1 MDHGGIRLPATLSFS
16 LRVSLGEKKN
26 SNMQNYTFLNL
37 KLYPKIS
44 SKYFFPPSC
53 FNI

>member
-16 LRVSLGEKKN
+16 LRASLKKKKKK

-37 KLYPKIS
+37 KLYPNFKI
-44 SKYFFPPSC
+44 FLPS
-53 FNI
+53 FLL